1 MTGLMNRRRFTGA
14 LLALVALASAPLS
27 ALARNKEAFK
37 ATDSDAVLKMLF
49 GDKPVNVSDEFEF
62 SAPDIA
68 EDGSIVPI
76 TVSTEMPGVKS
87 ISLLVDANPNPL
99 SAQFHFEP
107 GAIAEFKTR
116 IKMGE
121 SSDVR
126 AVIETEDALFVATR
140 NVKVTLGGC
149 GG

>member
-1 MTGLMNRRRFTGA
+1 MQGTLTRRRFA
-14 LLALVALASAPLS
+14 QAVLAFAALAAVPLRVF
-27 ALARNKEAFK
+27 ARNDKAFAAVNTDEALK
-37 ATDSDAVLKMLF
+37 ALF
-49 GDKPVNVSDEFEF
+49 GDKPMTVDDSFEF
-62 SAPDIA
+62 KVPDIA
-68 EDGSIVPI
+68 EDGSIVPV
-76 TVSTEMPGVKS
+76 TVSTEMEGVKS

-99 SAQFHFEP
+99 SARFHFMP
-107 GAIAEFKTR
+107 GSVPEFKTR

-126 AVIETEDALFVATR
+126 AVIETADALYVSTK

>member
-1 MTGLMNRRRFTGA
+1 MTGLLTRRRFA
-14 LLALVALASAPLS
+14 QAMVALVAIASTPLR
-27 ALARNKEAFK
+27 ALARNKEAFEAEVPDEALK
-37 ATDSDAVLKMLF
+37 ALF
-49 GDKPVNVSDEFEF
+49 GDKPMEATDAFEF
-62 SAPDIA
+62 KVPEIA
-68 EDGSIVPI
+68 EDGSIVPVTI
-76 TVSTEMPGVKS
+76 STDMPGVKS

-99 SAQFHFEP
+99 SARFNFMP
-107 GAIAEFKTR
+107 GAVTEFKTR

-126 AVIETEDALFVATR
+126 AVIETDDKLYVSTK